1 MIGGGVIGTACA
13 HYLEAVGYS
22 VSLIDRG
29 RVGGEASHG
38 NCGVICPSHLLPLA
52 EPGVI
57 GQVLGSFFRRRSPFF
72 VAPRV
77 DFDLWRWLFRF
88 AGNCREDQMIKT
100 GHAALG
106 LLQQSRRLYD
116 ELINEYG
123 LACNWETTGTLYVC
137 KLPQT
142 FASFSSTVKLL
153 QNEYGVAARS
163 YLGENILALEPTL
176 RPGLAGAWHFPGD
189 AHLRPDRLLQSWR
202 DSLVERDVK
211 ILENTALQELVF
223 NDGRPIAARTTRG
236 KIAADHFVFATG
248 AFTPQLSS
256 QLGWSPPIQPAK
268 GYSLTM
274 PRPEHCPNYP
284 LNLVDY
290 GVVATP
296 WKSGYRLGSILEFS
310 GYNRKIDP
318 HRVALL
324 RTGANECLKEACA
337 DTIEETW
344 VGWRSMT
351 PNGLPC
357 IDRCPIASNVYVA
370 AGHNMLGMSMATG
383 TGQMIAQMIDER
395 VPSVDPDAYR
405 LQF

>member
-13 HYLEAVGYS
+13 HYLEAGGYS

-123 LACNWETTGTLYVC
+123 LACDWETTGTLYVC

-153 QNEYGVAARS
+153 QTE
-163 YLGENILALEPTL
+163 
-176 RPGLAGAWHFPGD
+176 
-189 AHLRPDRLLQSWR
+189 
-202 DSLVERDVK
+202 
-211 ILENTALQELVF
+211 
-223 NDGRPIAARTTRG
+223 
-236 KIAADHFVFATG
+236 
-248 AFTPQLSS
+248 
-256 QLGWSPPIQPAK
+256 
-268 GYSLTM
+268 
-274 PRPEHCPNYP
+274 
-284 LNLVDY
+284 
-290 GVVATP
+290 
-296 WKSGYRLGSILEFS
+296 
-310 GYNRKIDP
+310 
-318 HRVALL
+318 
-324 RTGANECLKEACA
+324 
-337 DTIEETW
+337 
-344 VGWRSMT
+344 
-351 PNGLPC
+351 
-357 IDRCPIASNVYVA
+357 
-370 AGHNMLGMSMATG
+370 
-383 TGQMIAQMIDER
+383 
-395 VPSVDPDAYR
+395 
-405 LQF
+405 